1 MGYWENRQ
9 AQIMYEQMEDAEK
22 VARELA
28 DIYAKATREL
38 NYQIG
43 EIFDRFTD
51 KHNGSANQIHRSM
64 PIAPNKI
71 RNSVIF
77 ISPLDSI
84 INIKIF

>member
-1 MGYWENRQ
+1 MPGINTAYNKISMDT
-9 AQIMYEQMEDAEK
+9 AIP
-22 VARELA
+22 V
-28 DIYAKATREL
+28 
-38 NYQIG
+38 
-43 EIFDRFTD
+43 IFPIFRFTD